1 MPRSGPPIAL
11 GLLCCVVA
19 PVLGLLAASLVENP
33 PGNGPG
39 ALQVVLGAGVPTVLS
54 FGAASLAGA
63 RPPAAVLWA
72 LASLL
77 ATGALLFAL
86 FLFVEVVIQ
95 PA

>member
-1 MPRSGPPIAL
+1 MARSGPPIAL
-11 GLLCCVVA
+11 GVLCCVVA
-19 PVLGLLAASLVENP
+19 PVLGLAAASLAENP

-39 ALQVVLGAGVPTVLS
+39 ALQVVLGAGVPAVFS
-54 FGAASLAGA
+54 FGLASLAGA
-63 RPPAAVLWA
+63 RPPFAVLWA

-86 FLFVEVVIQ
+86 FLFVEIVIQ